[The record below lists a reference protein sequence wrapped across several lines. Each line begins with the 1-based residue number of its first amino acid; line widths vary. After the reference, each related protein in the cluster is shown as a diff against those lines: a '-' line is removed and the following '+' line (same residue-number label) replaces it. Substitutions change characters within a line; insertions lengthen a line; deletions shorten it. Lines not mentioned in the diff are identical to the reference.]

1 MATALSNTYT
11 INYEYYFLVI
21 SPVISKTSASL
32 YCTLLA
38 LALAGCAHQNRSTQ
52 SADAP
57 VPQASAEPLQ
67 WAQENQWNAY
77 PLPGK
82 KRTRYSKVQ
91 MDGRDAM
98 LAVADSSASMLR
110 KKIRLNA
117 NELQQLR
124 FSWKVPQLIENADV
138 ALRESD
144 DSPVRIVLAFEGD
157 RSNWTAKNAMLSE
170 LSRTITGEE
179 LPYATLMY
187 VWSNQQAAGSVINN
201 PRTDRIRKIV
211 VESGKKNLGQ
221 WLDYERDI
229 KADFQRAF
237 GEAPGALVGVAL
249 MTDTDNTRTKTKAYY
264 GPVSMASQAPKVSA
278 LAAPAAPT
286 AQP

>member
-1 MATALSNTYT
+1 MSAL
-11 INYEYYFLVI
+11 
-21 SPVISKTSASL
+21 PVRAF
-32 YCTLLA
+32 LLA
-38 LALAGCAHQNRSTQ
+38 VAVAVALATGCAHRNTSTEVEAASTPNQFLWSDNQ
-52 SADAP
+52 S
-57 VPQASAEPLQ
+57 
-67 WAQENQWNAY
+67 WTAQQ
-77 PLPGK
+77 LPGK
-82 KRTRYSKVQ
+82 RATKFSRVR

-117 NELQQLR
+117 NELQQVR
-124 FSWKVPQLIENADV
+124 FSWKVPMLIDHADL

-144 DSPVRIVLAFEGD
+144 DSPVRLVLAFEGD
-157 RSNWTAKNAMLSE
+157 RSNWSTKNTMLSE

-187 VWSNQQAAGSVINN
+187 VWSNEQAVGSVVLN

-211 VESGKKNLGQ
+211 LESGKKNLGQ

-249 MTDTDNTRTKTKAYY
+249 MTDTDNTRSQSKAYY
-264 GPVSMASQAPKVSA
+264 GPVSLRA
-278 LAAPAAPT
+278 LP
-286 AQP
+286 